1 VANGSDRARENA
13 EPARDDIKAFIETI
27 HTAAIPKVNDIW
39 FGPAAFGGTVQ
50 YSSSHGTLAT

>member
-1 VANGSDRARENA
+1 MPAYGNVGIA